1 MKHLALTLTLLTLTL
16 FLICSCTSEI
26 EDTPDSTSDTLSSVV
41 DIVDTLSPEPITTE
55 PENTSTETETT
66 SVEPSFV
73 ETTEVSVSLETA
85 PPPTLTPM
93 RIMWE
98 LQDNILYF
106 PGSFS
111 HEFEAGNYRLVSPL
125 WQEKCVI
132 FDLTHHEIYVAEYR
146 TQNLILVSQGQDII
160 QCSADLKNIYW
171 TNSNGETWSC
181 TWTEENYTAVLLSS
195 SAK

>member
-1 MKHLALTLTLLTLTL
+1 MKKLILVSLTLAL
-16 FLICSCTSEI
+16 FLICSCTSETHNTPDI
-26 EDTPDSTSDTLSSVV
+26 TSDTPSVVADIADTLSSQQ
-41 DIVDTLSPEPITTE
+41 TTE
-55 PENTSTETETT
+55 SENTSSETT

-73 ETTEVSVSLETA
+73 ETSEEYVSLETA

-93 RIMWE
+93 RVMWE
-98 LQDNILYF
+98 LQENILYF

-111 HEFEAGNYRLVSPL
+111 HEFEAGQYRLVSPL

-132 FDLTHHEIYVAEYR
+132 FDLTHHQVYVAEYR

-160 QCSADLKNIYW
+160 QCSADLENIYW

-181 TWTEENYTAVLLSS
+181 NWTDKENYTAVLISCS
-195 SAK
+195 GK